1 VQVSLAATLT
11 DTKVTQSMEE
21 ILVEVSFGEWLK
33 HRRKLLGLTQEQ
45 LALQL
50 NCSTSALRKFESEER
65 RPSAEILEQL
75 ADIFNIPPEERKPFL
90 RFARG
95 DWQAISGGD
104 TEEAPWRDPRVRTP
118 PRSNLP
124 ASTTSFIGREK
135 ELDEI
140 VHLVAKNRL
149 VTLAGAG
156 GIGKTRL
163 SLKAAQELLNA
174 FPDGVWFIELAP
186 LSDPALVPQ
195 AMVSTLGLID
205 QAGRSALSILSD
217 FLQTKQALLIL
228 DNCEHLIQTCAQLA
242 ETLLHTCPDLHVL
255 ATSREALG
263 VPGEITFSVPAL
275 SVPEIEQSFVI
286 ETLTKYEA
294 VQLFSERAR
303 AALPGFVLTQD
314 NVPAIAQVCH
324 QLDGIP
330 LALELAAAR
339 IKMMSLEEI
348 ASHLNDRFHLLTSG
362 ARTALPRHQTLQA
375 MIDWSHDLLSEPE
388 RVLLRRLSI
397 FAGGWSLKAAES
409 ICGNEGIETHEILD
423 LLTQLLNKSL
433 VIVERKQGP
442 ETRYHML
449 ETIRQYARDKL
460 WAAGEGES
468 MRQRHLAYFVD
479 LAERAEPNLRA
490 FDMVMWLDRLET
502 EHDNIRV
509 AMEWASESDVE
520 AELRLAS
527 ALWWFWHIRDHKS
540 EGTEWLERALS
551 IEAMERGDRT
561 PTPSRAIIRG
571 KALYVAGFLRIM
583 MWETDIGA
591 ALSEESLALF
601 RDLGPE
607 GKRGMAYALWNLSV
621 VAGQQSDL
629 RRRKPL
635 MEESL
640 ALFQEVGDKF
650 GIAQCLPS
658 IGANAMALDGDYER
672 ARALAEEGLDLYKEI
687 GDKDGIAN
695 TLGSLGYLAFQQG
708 DYKQAT
714 TLFESSLALFQEV
727 RNKYGLGGMLYGLA
741 QAARAEGWYEKAT
754 TVLEEV
760 LALEQNSGSKR
771 LIAYSFYSLGEVA
784 ATQGN
789 YKQAAKRYEEGLAA
803 GRETKNPGAIAS
815 GLCGLG
821 KVAWVQG
828 DYKQAT
834 QKLETALAISRDA
847 GDKFATTLVLHGLG
861 RVAQSQEDYIK
872 AGSLHMEAIAICQ
885 ELRDQMSAAF
895 HLESLGTLAAA
906 QNQIKRSAW
915 LFGAA
920 EALYPP
926 LRFEM
931 SAAELTEH
939 DRAVAAARAALGEE
953 AYRAAYEEG
962 KKMTLDQAVAYAVGR
977 D

>member
-1 VQVSLAATLT
+1 
-11 DTKVTQSMEE
+11 M
-21 ILVEVSFGEWLK
+21 
-33 HRRKLLGLTQEQ
+33 
-45 LALQL
+45 
-50 NCSTSALRKFESEER
+50 ESEER
-65 RPSAEILEQL
+65 RPSAQVVEQL
-75 ADIFNIPPEERKPFL
+75 AEIFNIPQEEHKAFL
-90 RFARG
+90 RFTRG
-95 DWQAISGGD
+95 DWQAISTGD
-104 TEEAPWRDPRVRTP
+104 QEEAPWLFSHVRAA

-124 ASTTSFIGREK
+124 ASTTSFIGREREQK
-135 ELDEI
+135 EIIDLI
-140 VHLVAKNRL
+140 ANNRL
-149 VTLAGAG
+149 VTLTGAG

-163 SLKAAQELLNA
+163 SVQVASGLLND
-174 FPDGVWFIELAP
+174 FPNGIWLIELAP
-186 LSDPALVPQ
+186 LSDPTLVPQ

-205 QAGRSALSILSD
+205 QAGRSALNVLTD
-217 FLQTKQALLIL
+217 FLQSKRVLLLI
-228 DNCEHLIQTCAQLA
+228 DNCEHLIQACAHLA
-242 ETLLHTCPDLHVL
+242 ETLLRACPDLHIL
-255 ATSREALG
+255 TTSREALG
-263 VPGEITFSVPAL
+263 IAGETVYHVQSLTTPDPLQSTLNTL
-275 SVPEIEQSFVI
+275 SQ
-286 ETLTKYEA
+286 YEA
-294 VQLFSERAR
+294 VQLFLERAQS
-303 AALPGFVLTQD
+303 ALTGFTLTQE
-314 NVPAIAQVCH
+314 NAPAIAQVCH

-348 ASHLNDRFHLLTSG
+348 TSHLNDRFHLLTGG

-388 RVLLRRLSI
+388 RVLWRRLSI

-433 VIVERKQGP
+433 VIVEHKQGQ

-449 ETIRQYARDKL
+449 ESIRQYAREKL
-460 WAAGEGES
+460 WAAGEGEL
-468 MRQRHLAYFVD
+468 MQQRHLAYFVE
-479 LAERAEPNLRA
+479 LAERAELNLRA
-490 FDMVMWLDRLET
+490 FDMVIWLDRLET
-502 EHDNIRV
+502 EHDNVRV
-509 AMEWASESDVE
+509 ALEWAQESNVE
-520 AELRLAS
+520 AQLRVAS

-551 IEAMERGDRT
+551 IETMERGDQAL
-561 PTPSRAIIRG
+561 TPSRAILRG

-583 MWETDIGA
+583 MWETEIGA

-621 VAGQQSDL
+621 VAAQQSDL
-629 RRRKPL
+629 LRRKAL

-658 IGANAMALDGDYER
+658 VGANAMALDGDYER
-672 ARALAEEGLDLYKEI
+672 ARAFAEEGLDLYREI

-695 TLGSLGYLAFQQG
+695 TLGSLGFLAFQRG

-714 TLFESSLALFQEV
+714 TQFESSVALFQEV

-741 QAARAEGWYEKAT
+741 QAAKAQGRYGKAT

-771 LIAYSFYSLGEVA
+771 LIAYTFYFLGEVA

-803 GRETKNPGAIAS
+803 GRKTKNPGAIAS
-815 GLCGLG
+815 GLYGLG
-821 KVAWVQG
+821 KVAWGQG

-847 GDKFATTLVLHGLG
+847 GAKFATTLALHGLG

-895 HLESLGTLAAA
+895 HLEALGTLAAA
-906 QNQIKRSAW
+906 QNQIKRSAR

-931 SAAELTEH
+931 SARERAEH
-939 DRAVAAARAALGEE
+939 DQAIATAGATLGEE
-953 AYRAAYEEG
+953 AFAKARAEGQAMTLEQAAAYALEEN
-962 KKMTLDQAVAYAVGR
+962 
-977 D
+977 